1 MPSLTEMVSIL
12 NGERRLQDGE
22 FAAQMR
28 SYVNLLVGVT
38 HLEQKAGHSNPR
50 FHVFSKA
57 SSARVRSGRRAPLRI
72 RDIRLFDL
80 EMDALASRVT
90 RILWGLPSLRGA
102 SYWMM

>member
-50 FHVFSKA
+50 FHLYF
-57 SSARVRSGRRAPLRI
+57 
-72 RDIRLFDL
+72 
-80 EMDALASRVT
+80 
-90 RILWGLPSLRGA
+90 
-102 SYWMM
+102 